1 MNSPSS
7 PLLPLLAIQTSSL
20 APSSLFHHIKSIT
33 IFSWFYLL
41 NSSHSY
47 SSSGCF
53 RACLYHHSIFLAGFL
68 ASTPLFLPN
77 PFSEIVAKVIL
88 KGKSNCIIFL
98 LKTFCWLP
106 TALGIKCRSLHM
118 AQGNKYR
125 VDPAYLPNSIF
136 YHCPPLTFHA
146 MRWYYMWI
154 IVPFPE
160 LLSIC

>member
-1 MNSPSS
+1 MKEILYIPCIITIITGKKKKVLWKRYRSELQAKCLKMLIEWMNVSRPVYLFLDSSTSPDFPFSVFPVSWTALSS

-68 ASTPLFLPN
+68 ASTPLFPPN
-77 PFSEIVAKVIL
+77 PFSEIVAKVIS
-88 KGKSNCIIFL
+88 KRQI
-98 LKTFCWLP
+98 
-106 TALGIKCRSLHM
+106 
-118 AQGNKYR
+118 
-125 VDPAYLPNSIF
+125 
-136 YHCPPLTFHA
+136 
-146 MRWYYMWI
+146 
-154 IVPFPE
+154 
-160 LLSIC
+160 